1 MGEEDDAPKS
11 PMKSTNIKAMKSMG
25 DALVDA
31 EELKKLI
38 PHCEMHVAKT
48 LEDTEQWP
56 RMIRDFIRS
65 ISRSSEGNVV
75 RREGT
80 TVTTM
85 FHDKDYETEVTTTDW
100 DTTDHDRY

>member
-1 MGEEDDAPKS
+1 MAKVPCLLLAWDCGDKTHPVKS
-11 PMKSTNIKAMKSMG
+11 
-25 DALVDA
+25 A